1 MLTGTDQL
9 AVINRH
15 IDTTRSALDTLHRHQ
30 EAATQQ
36 LVGLRGQM
44 TDAYRQLARIRL
56 DELAAGRMVA
66 HLEEVDRATL
76 ELLKR
81 REQAVQDLEPAIAQC
96 ASRLS
101 ALNTERQQAVAK
113 RDALVKEI
121 DERAAEIRT
130 RLSGQE
136 AYQAQERLA
145 AETAAKAER
154 AESKAA
160 QAEAD
165 QAQKGQSYRADP
177 LFMYLW
183 ERRYLT
189 PDYPYRGLT
198 RRLDG
203 WVAGLI
209 RYADARGNYYLL
221 TELPLRL
228 REHARRQEEIA
239 EKALTGLR
247 AMEAQALNTEE
258 MVRDQAALA
267 QVQQSLDEAE
277 RRIEEEEA
285 RHDELL
291 EKRSQFSSGADD
303 ISRQAIDL
311 QVSEIKDESVATL
324 YLQAKMTPK
333 PDDDFIVSRIRD
345 LQQEEQRI
353 QAELDRLQS
362 QERQHQRAYQ
372 DLEALRRR
380 YRRSGYDSNHSY
392 FPSGFDLA
400 ALLALVLSGK
410 SSGRDAWDRI
420 DREQRFRRPRTPRD
434 FGGGRFPGGFGGG
447 FRTRG
452 GFGGG
457 FGGGRGGGGFRTG
470 GRF

>member
-9 AVINRH
+9 AIINQH
-15 IDTTRSALDTLHRHQ
+15 IDTTRSALDSLHQHK
-30 EAATQQ
+30 EAATRQ
-36 LVGLRGQM
+36 LLGLRGQM
-44 TDAYRQLARIRL
+44 TEAYRQLARFRL
-56 DELAAGRMVA
+56 DELAVGRVVT
-66 HLEEVDRATL
+66 HLEQVDRATL

-81 REQAVQDLEPAIAQC
+81 REKAMQDLEPAIAEC
-96 ASRLS
+96 VSRLS
-101 ALNTERQQAVAK
+101 ALNAEREQAVGK
-113 RDALVKEI
+113 RDALVKQI

-130 RLSGQE
+130 RLSGRE
-136 AYQAQERLA
+136 AYQAQERLV
-145 AETAAKAER
+145 AETAGKAER

-165 QAQKGQSYRADP
+165 QAEKGQSYRADP

-189 PDYPYRGLT
+189 PDYPHRGLT

-228 REHARRQEEIA
+228 REHAKRQKEIA
-239 EKALTGLR
+239 EEALTGLR
-247 AMEAQALNTEE
+247 AMEAEALNTEE
-258 MVRDQAALA
+258 MVQDQGALV
-267 QVQQSLDEAE
+267 QVRQVLDEAE

-285 RHDELL
+285 RHDALL
-291 EKRSQFSSGADD
+291 DQRSQFSSGADD

-333 PDDDFIVSRIRD
+333 PDDDLLVSRIRD

-362 QERQHQRAYQ
+362 QERDHQRAYQ
-372 DLEALRRR
+372 EVEELRRH

-410 SSGRDAWDRI
+410 SSGRDTWDRI
-420 DREQRFRRPRTPRD
+420 ERDQRFRKPRTPRD

-447 FRTRG
+447 FRT
-452 GFGGG
+452 GGG

>member
-9 AVINRH
+9 AIINRH
-15 IDTTRSALDTLHRHQ
+15 IDTTRSALDTLHQHK

-36 LVGLRGQM
+36 LVGLRSQM
-44 TDAYRQLARIRL
+44 TEAYRQLASFRL
-56 DELAAGRMVA
+56 DELAAGRVVA

-81 REQAVQDLEPAIAQC
+81 REQAMQALEPAIAQC

-101 ALNTERQQAVAK
+101 ALNAEREQAVAK
-113 RDALVKEI
+113 RDALVRQI

-136 AYQAQERLA
+136 VYQAQERLV
-145 AETAAKAER
+145 AETAGKAER
-154 AESKAA
+154 AEGKAA

-189 PDYPYRGLT
+189 PDYRHRGLT

-228 REHARRQEEIA
+228 REHAQRQKEIA
-239 EKALTGLR
+239 EEALTGLR
-247 AMEAQALNTEE
+247 AMEAEALNTEE

-267 QVQQSLDEAE
+267 QVRQALDDAE
-277 RRIEEEEA
+277 RHIEEEEA
-285 RHDELL
+285 RHDALL
-291 EKRSQFSSGADD
+291 DQRSQFSSGTDD

-333 PDDDFIVSRIRD
+333 PDDDLIVSRIRD

-353 QAELDRLQS
+353 QAELDRLES
-362 QERQHQRAYQ
+362 QEHHQRRAYQ
-372 DLEALRRR
+372 DLEDLRQR

-392 FPSGFDLA
+392 FPSGFDLV

-420 DREQRFRRPRTPRD
+420 DREQQFRRPRTPRD

-447 FRTRG
+447 FRT
-452 GFGGG
+452 GGG